1 MPTNRMLYTLEDV
14 KNMIADFEDVKPED
28 VEIYDC
34 CSLVLQDSMSDNNIV
49 TEQGY
54 IFQVDK

>member
-1 MPTNRMLYTLEDV
+1 MLYTLEDV
-14 KNMIADFEDVKPED
+14 KNMIVDFEDVKPED
-28 VEIYDC
+28 VEVYDC

-54 IFQVDK
+54 IFQVNK

>member
-1 MPTNRMLYTLEDV
+1 MTNRKLYTLEDV

-49 TEQGY
+49 TEKNY

>member
-28 VEIYDC
+28 VYVYDC
-34 CSLVLQDSMSDNNIV
+34 CSLVLQNALVDNNVV
-49 TEQGY
+49 TEQSY

>member
-1 MPTNRMLYTLEDV
+1 MLYTLEDV

-28 VEIYDC
+28 VEVYDC